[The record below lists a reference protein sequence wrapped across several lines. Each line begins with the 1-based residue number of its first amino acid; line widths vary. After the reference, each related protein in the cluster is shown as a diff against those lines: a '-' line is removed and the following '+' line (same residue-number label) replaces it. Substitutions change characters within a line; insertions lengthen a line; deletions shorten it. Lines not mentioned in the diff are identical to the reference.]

1 VHESVVD
8 RCGHMN
14 INVRDSAENVEYEL
28 VHPSFVTQCDTLLPG
43 GHWVDDSAENVEY
56 ELVHPSFVTQCDTLL
71 PGGHWV
77 DNSGV
82 FARTS
87 EKANRLVE

>member
-1 VHESVVD
+1 MAGEWAGGCVHESVVD
-8 RCGHMN
+8 RCGDMN

-43 GHWVDDSAENVEY
+43 GHWVDND
-56 ELVHPSFVTQCDTLL
+56 
-71 PGGHWV
+71 
-77 DNSGV
+77 GV

-87 EKANRLVE
+87 EKANRLVD